1 MYNLADVNGE
11 TEGGVPMRTS
21 IVSWLGREFVALAC
35 EGQPGRTATEEA
47 RDIFERMD
55 HELQG
60 LGLTLAN
67 TVRTRLWGRDRA
79 SRDEG
84 STERVRILSGPARS
98 ASSSYIAPDF
108 FASDARVGVE
118 LLALRPSRAGTPKVA
133 KEYEPPIVPVRY
145 CTYDGLVFLSGVTAV
160 LPTLADQIA
169 DILPRI
175 TESLADAG
183 ASWER
188 VERVS
193 CYLHRSQPLAELKR
207 LFAQRVDAQIPQMEY
222 AFVDGY
228 STEGKLIEIETTA
241 RL

>member
-1 MYNLADVNGE
+1 
-11 TEGGVPMRTS
+11 MRTTCLS
-21 IVSWLGREFVALAC
+21 SLGREFVALAC
-35 EGQPGRTATEEA
+35 EGQPSSTIAHQAG
-47 RDIFERMD
+47 DIFERMD
-55 HELQG
+55 QELRA
-60 LGLTLAN
+60 LGLSLAD
-67 TVRTRLWGRDRA
+67 TVRTRLWGRDRP

-84 STERVRILSGPARS
+84 SAERARRLAGPARS
-98 ASSSYIAPDF
+98 ASSSYVAPDF

-118 LLALRPSRAGTPKVA
+118 LLALRPSRAGASKVA

-145 CTYDGLVFLSGVTAV
+145 CVYDGLVFLSGVTAV
-160 LPTLADQIA
+160 LPTLAEQLA

-175 TESLADAG
+175 TESLSDAG
-183 ASWER
+183 SSWER

-193 CYLHRSQPLAELKR
+193 CYLHRSQSLEVLKR
-207 LFAQRVDAQIPQMEY
+207 LFAQRVDVQIPQLEY